1 MRLHIVISTI
11 GAVNEPAR
19 FTNLQRKHV
28 RNKYNLNQITSFN
41 FCFKHSKLIYFQNL
55 ETQTVPPPRANFAG
69 QVMQWIIYDAYQQD
83 FEVQQREKEKEKK
96 DKVVPNQKPEA
107 KRKDLQA
114 TADISNRT
122 LLAIKTLERMI
133 NQNTFD
139 EIAQGK

>member
-1 MRLHIVISTI
+1 
-11 GAVNEPAR
+11 
-19 FTNLQRKHV
+19 
-28 RNKYNLNQITSFN
+28 
-41 FCFKHSKLIYFQNL
+41 
-55 ETQTVPPPRANFAG
+55 
-69 QVMQWIIYDAYQQD
+69 MQWIIYDAYQQD

-96 DKVVPNQKPEA
+96 DKVVPSQKPEA